1 MPPPAPRTAT
11 FLASTTTADL
21 PARALTVDE
30 ATESELRLG
39 AMRSQALSPL
49 KEAILVSMLALVI
62 LAEAV
67 METTVATIMM

>member
-1 MPPPAPRTAT
+1 
-11 FLASTTTADL
+11 
-21 PARALTVDE
+21 
-30 ATESELRLG
+30 
-39 AMRSQALSPL
+39 L